1 MLPSA
6 TALSTQQLAEFLAV
20 VSAVHD
26 GLSATRIA
34 VERAARALEAEVAA
48 VLGDAG
54 VASSVGFP
62 LGRVP
67 VAELAQVV
75 GGDRWLLDVP
85 GAGLCHT
92 AVAPIAG
99 RTPGHLLVARSGEDG
114 FTVEEVSLLRG
125 MARVL
130 ELTIGTLHTFE
141 AERRQ
146 AAENERLLEE
156 LLERHRLLEELS
168 KIQRAISRREPFQ
181 SILDAITAGAR
192 ELLRD
197 EVAGLRLRDPDDPG
211 MMILHSN
218 KGLHPDLA
226 KELWRVA
233 IQDAGATGQA
243 LLRDELAAAHIQSA
257 MAAPVH
263 DSGVV
268 VCSLVVASYQPRVYT
283 DRDRDVL
290 QVFAEHVSLAVTDH
304 QTREKMHEAY
314 HDSLTGLA
322 SRALFMERLE
332 HGLARAARQRTQ
344 L

>member
-34 VERAARALEAEVAA
+34 VERAARALEAEVAT

-141 AERRQ
+141 AERSCRRSSGRSP
-146 AAENERLLEE
+146 AGSRSSPSWTPSRPGRGSCCATRW
-156 LLERHRLLEELS
+156 RGCGC
-168 KIQRAISRREPFQ
+168 AIR
-181 SILDAITAGAR
+181 TT
-192 ELLRD
+192 
-197 EVAGLRLRDPDDPG
+197 PG
-211 MMILHSN
+211 
-218 KGLHPDLA
+218 
-226 KELWRVA
+226 
-233 IQDAGATGQA
+233 
-243 LLRDELAAAHIQSA
+243 
-257 MAAPVH
+257 
-263 DSGVV
+263 
-268 VCSLVVASYQPRVYT
+268 
-283 DRDRDVL
+283 
-290 QVFAEHVSLAVTDH
+290 
-304 QTREKMHEAY
+304 
-314 HDSLTGLA
+314 
-322 SRALFMERLE
+322 
-332 HGLARAARQRTQ
+332 
-344 L
+344 